1 MGGSSTVDTFALI
14 VVGGV
19 GLTVLALIGLGTW
32 SPRRTSEITDKDR
45 HRNWITQAEIE
56 ERDVPQMI
64 EGQNEYRRSRGDEEL
79 TEGQIRGKAAAEQ
92 RRSIARGKQARKTA
106 GR

>member
-1 MGGSSTVDTFALI
+1 VDAFALI

-19 GLTVLALIGLGTW
+19 ALTVVALLVLGTW
-32 SPRRTSEITDKDR
+32 SPRRMSEITDKDR
-45 HRNWITQAEIE
+45 HRSWVTQAEIE

-64 EGQNEYRRSRGDEEL
+64 EGQNEYRRLRGEEDL
-79 TEGQIRGKAAAEQ
+79 TEGQIRRRAAAAQ
-92 RRSIARGKQARKTA
+92 RRSIARGKKARKAA

>member
-1 MGGSSTVDTFALI
+1 VDVFALI
-14 VVGGV
+14 VLGGV
-19 GLTVLALIGLGTW
+19 AVTVLALLALGTW

-45 HRNWITQAEIE
+45 HRSWVTQAEIE

-64 EGQNEYRRSRGDEEL
+64 EGQNAYRRSRGDTEL
-79 TEGQIRGKAAAEQ
+79 TEGQIRRRAAAEQ
-92 RRSIARGKQARKTA
+92 RRSIARGKKARKAT